1 MRAASIAIDNVKGVA
16 GLITPGDRVDVIAV
30 PSGGPSQAPRGYAI
44 VRGAVVLAM
53 GTDVETTTAA
63 APGLLVGPAA
73 GAHDRHVG
81 TDAESSR
88 PDRWSRPQQLPAA
101 RPAQSARS
109 DRRAFPPR
117 CSSSRRRGPP
127 SRPPP
132 RRRLT
137 PPAPPAPAGPVDAV
151 PRCHGHRRRSGRR
164 GPFGFALS
172 QRVFIVTGAKGG
184 VGTTTIAINL
194 AQRFPALGE
203 RVIVDADLSGKR
215 SLAVWFDVG
224 DQLESSPCDRLGY
237 RRHDGDGTFGDGIG
251 ANVRGWPRSRPRVPI
266 TRSIAGL
273 SENALIVVDAPQP
286 FAATVRPFIARASKI
301 ILITEPTLMGV
312 SAARAKL
319 ATMDRA
325 GVPATQIALAVCDIV
340 GNGGLTRAEIERE
353 LALPVS
359 AELSNTRDRKFEA
372 LFDGFVTM
380 LSGASP
386 LNDPAGASEK
396 PVFDR
401 RIDAGEALL

>member
-1 MRAASIAIDNVKGVA
+1 M
-16 GLITPGDRVDVIAV
+16 
-30 PSGGPSQAPRGYAI
+30 
-44 VRGAVVLAM
+44 
-53 GTDVETTTAA
+53 
-63 APGLLVGPAA
+63 
-73 GAHDRHVG
+73 
-81 TDAESSR
+81 
-88 PDRWSRPQQLPAA
+88 
-101 RPAQSARS
+101 
-109 DRRAFPPR
+109 
-117 CSSSRRRGPP
+117 
-127 SRPPP
+127 
-132 RRRLT
+132 
-137 PPAPPAPAGPVDAV
+137 
-151 PRCHGHRRRSGRR
+151 
-164 GPFGFALS
+164 
-172 QRVFIVTGAKGG
+172 FIVTGAKGG

-224 DQLESSPCDRLGY
+224 DQLDQARVIGSATVVTMETGHLVMELARTYEDGLVQTASS
-237 RRHDGDGTFGDGIG
+237 
-251 ANVRGWPRSRPRVPI
+251 V